1 MDRFIY
7 LISVL
12 FFVTLSVFG
21 SGKKALIVAV
31 GEYPGQSGWH
41 SLSSV
46 NDANL
51 MQNVLQIQGFNERD
65 IKILINEQATKSNI
79 LSELEALISKADK
92 NDVILFHFSGHG
104 QQITDKNGDELDGF
118 DEALIPFDA
127 CKMPSDNYKG
137 ENHIIDDELN
147 EYLERLRLKVGP
159 GGDVIFI
166 LDACHSGTATRGE
179 TENSIFRGTHLKFEL
194 EPVHNSRTI
203 NRDKKFSEQSEN
215 GNTNGSKFSPYA
227 IISASG
233 QQELNKEIK
242 DQNNKG
248 YGSLTYALGRILTKP
263 GNTLTY
269 KALFDYLRNDMCILF
284 EGKHQ
289 QTPQFEGE
297 SSRLIFAGN
306 SVEIPAH
313 CRVTTVINSQKA
325 IVNIGE
331 LSGLT
336 NGSEL
341 SFYPVNT
348 VIPDNSKLLA
358 KGLVKHVSATE
369 SEVYFGKSITGI
381 DLINSWGYITSTYW
395 PKIYPTVTDM
405 RADIIRRASANNPE
419 INVTFEMIDP
429 KTSKPFSP
437 NQPLKTGDTFQIKIK
452 NESKK
457 DAFFQIIDIQ
467 PDNQIHLL
475 FDLSNFSPN
484 DLITKAGEV
493 KIIENVKFLI
503 AEPVGVEMLK
513 LVASEKQLDLSP
525 IVTQK
530 PVLNRNSRFN
540 DFENLLNQIFEG
552 EKWRTMSNH
561 FKEISIFTKT
571 FTIVEN

>member
-1 MDRFIY
+1 MGRFIFI
-7 LISVL
+7 ISVL
-12 FFVTLSVFG
+12 FLIALAGSG

-31 GEYPGQSGWH
+31 GEYPAQSGWN

-46 NDANL
+46 NDATL

-65 IKILINEQATKSNI
+65 IKILINKQATKSNI
-79 LSELEALISKADK
+79 LSELETLISKSGK

-104 QQITDKNGDELDGF
+104 QQITDLNGDELDGF
-118 DEALIPFDA
+118 DEALIPYDA
-127 CKMPSDNYKG
+127 LKQGSGKYKG
-137 ENHIIDDELN
+137 ENHLIDDELN

-194 EPVHNSRTI
+194 QPVQFNHSED
-203 NRDKKFSEQSEN
+203 RDKKFSEQSEN
-215 GNTNGSKFSPYA
+215 INNDVSKFSPYA

-233 QQELNKEIK
+233 QQELNKEVK
-242 DQNNKG
+242 DLNNKG
-248 YGSLTYALGRILTKP
+248 YGSLTFAFGKILTKS
-263 GNTLTY
+263 GALLTY
-269 KALFDYLRNDMCILF
+269 KALFDYLRNEMCILF

-297 SSRLIFAGN
+297 TNRLIFAGN

-313 CRVTTVINSQKA
+313 CRVTSVINSQKA
-325 IVNIGE
+325 MVNIGE

-348 VIPDNSKLLA
+348 VIQDKSKILA
-358 KGLVKHVSATE
+358 KGTVKRVYATE
-369 SEVYFGKSITGI
+369 SEVYFGNSIKGK

-395 PKIYPTVTDM
+395 PKIYPSVTDM
-405 RADIIRRASANNPE
+405 RADIIRRASANNPA
-419 INVTFEMIDP
+419 INVSFEMIDP
-429 KTSKPFSP
+429 KTLQPFHP
-437 NQPLKTGDTFQIKIK
+437 NQPLKTGDTFQIKII
-452 NESKK
+452 NESEK

-467 PDNQIHLL
+467 PNNHIHLL
-475 FDLSNFSPN
+475 FDLSDFSPIE
-484 DLITKAGEV
+484 LMAKAGKA
-493 KIIENVKFLI
+493 KIIENVKFRI

-530 PVLNRNSRFN
+530 PVLNRNSQLHE
-540 DFENLLNQIFEG
+540 FEKLLNQIFEG
-552 EKWRTMSNH
+552 EKWRTQGSH

>member
-1 MDRFIY
+1 MNRFMYSI
-7 LISVL
+7 LVL

-31 GEYPGQSGWH
+31 GEYPVQSGWH
-41 SLSSV
+41 SLSAA
-46 NDANL
+46 NDADL

-65 IKILINEQATKSNI
+65 IKYLINEQATKSNI
-79 LSELEALISKADK
+79 LSELEALISNAGK
-92 NDVILFHFSGHG
+92 NDVIVFHFSGHG
-104 QQITDKNGDELDGF
+104 QQITDLNGDELDGF
-118 DEALIPFDA
+118 DEALIPYDA
-127 CKMPSDNYKG
+127 YKMPCDNYKG

-147 EYLERLRLKVGP
+147 EYLERLRQKVGP

-179 TENSIFRGTHLKFEL
+179 NENSIFRGTHFKFEL
-194 EPVHNSRTI
+194 KPVLSNYSED
-203 NRDKKFSEQSEN
+203 RDMKFSEQSEN
-215 GNTNGSKFSPYA
+215 LNTISRKFSPYA

-248 YGSLTYALGRILTKP
+248 YGSLTFALGKILTKP

-269 KALFDYLRNDMCILF
+269 KALFDYLRNEMCILF

-297 SSRLIFAGN
+297 TNRLIFAGN

-325 IVNIGE
+325 MVNIGE

-341 SFYPVNT
+341 SFFPVNT
-348 VIPDNSKLLA
+348 VVPDKSKILA
-358 KGLVKHVSATE
+358 KGTVKRVSAAE
-369 SEVYFGKSITGI
+369 SEVYFGNSITGK

-395 PKIYPTVTDM
+395 PKIYPSVTDM
-405 RADIIRRASANNPE
+405 RADIIRRASANDPA
-419 INVTFEMIDP
+419 INFSFEMIDP
-429 KTSKPFSP
+429 KTSQPFHP
-437 NQPLKTGDTFQIKIK
+437 NQPLKIGDTFQIKVINNGK
-452 NESKK
+452 R

-467 PDNQIHLL
+467 PNNQINLL
-475 FDLSNFSPN
+475 FDVSNFSPN
-484 DLITKAGEV
+484 DLMAKAGKA
-493 KIIENVKFLI
+493 KIIENVKFRI

-530 PVLNRNSRFN
+530 PVLNRNSQLHE
-540 DFENLLNQIFEG
+540 FEKLLNQIFEG
-552 EKWRTMSNH
+552 EKWRTQGSH